1 MPARGRAIRTLLVL
15 VDPNQPGASD
25 EVERL
30 CTSSETLG
38 LSTTVAET
46 LDAARDALARPWDAI
61 HYAGHQ
67 GPTHDD
73 SPALV
78 LREGSL
84 PILELVDRI
93 EAEPPELL
101 FLNACSTLVPTGLDR
116 ASGHVDFG
124 GLEPVIASS
133 VPQIL
138 GTLWD
143 VKPPDTRFVESF
155 YGTLFTGA
163 SAIDALFEAR
173 RAVASS
179 LAWAGTAPAYVL
191 YARRPD

>member
-1 MPARGRAIRTLLVL
+1 MPVRGRTIRTLLVL
-15 VDPNQPGASD
+15 VDPHQPGATD
-25 EVERL
+25 EVSVLRG
-30 CTSSETLG
+30 TGGRLG
-38 LSTTVAET
+38 LSLTVAET
-46 LDAARDALARPWDAI
+46 LDEAREALGRSWDAI

-78 LREGSL
+78 LRDGAL
-84 PILELVDRI
+84 PILELVERVSV
-93 EAEPPELL
+93 EPPELL
-101 FLNACSTLVPTGLDR
+101 FLNACSTLVPSGVDR
-116 ASGHVDFG
+116 GSGHVDFG

-143 VKPPDTRFVESF
+143 VKPPDARFVESF
-155 YGTLFTGA
+155 YGTLGEGA
-163 SAIDALFEAR
+163 SAIDALFDAR
-173 RAVASS
+173 RTVASS

-191 YARRPD
+191 YAQRPD